1 MKTPK
6 ISIIIPVYNIEN
18 YIIECLE
25 SVLAQTYT
33 DYEVI
38 IVNDGSTD
46 NSVQVISNFI
56 EEKNLDN
63 FVLLSK
69 ENGGPAST
77 RNFAMQYA
85 KGDWF
90 AFVDGDDWLEP
101 QYLEVMWNVL
111 ERYDADLCYTGTRAF
126 DESKK
131 EFVPW
136 ASFLEEFGSM
146 PGDIAKLQS
155 FGTVWAH
162 LYKREIIKKY
172 NILFDENIYC
182 EDCAFNLDYNS
193 VISSFCTTS
202 DIVYNYRINRGGQLT
217 AKFVYPSQKARLFNH
232 MQTFLASVATE
243 NIIKEIPK
251 NNRLCRVMWNEL
263 YTSITNDILEKK
275 YDNAK
280 KRRKEK
286 LTKVILSSYK
296 PRSKKEKI
304 MSFCLKNSYI
314 LLRIVVKIYYSK
326 YEKLRKT
333 KALGYFS
340 KYN

>member
-46 NSVQVISNFI
+46 NSVQVISDFI
-56 EEKNLDN
+56 KEKNLDN

-77 RNFAMQYA
+77 RNFAMKVA

-101 QYLEVMWNVL
+101 QYLQVMWDAL
-111 ERYDADLCYTGTRAF
+111 EKNDVDLCYTGSRAYNEKNKTF
-126 DESKK
+126 T
-131 EFVPW
+131 PW
-136 ASFLEEFGSM
+136 LSFSEYSGKM
-146 PGDIAKLQS
+146 PEDIGYLYS
-155 FGTVWAH
+155 FSTVWAH
-162 LYKREIIKKY
+162 LYKRKIIEKHGVF
-172 NILFDENIYC
+172 FDENIYC
-182 EDCAFNLDYNS
+182 EDYAFNLDYNS
-193 VISSFCTTS
+193 VISSFCMTS
-202 DIVYNYRINRGGQLT
+202 DIVYNYRINRAGQQTTKLIRP
-217 AKFVYPSQKARLFNH
+217 AQKARLFDH
-232 MQTFLASVATE
+232 MQIFLASVDIE
-243 NIIKEIPK
+243 YIMKGLPQNDRL
-251 NNRLCRVMWNEL
+251 NRIMWNEL
-263 YTSITNDILEKK
+263 YASITNDILEKR

-296 PRSKKEKI
+296 PRSKKEKL
-304 MSFCLKNSYI
+304 MSFCLKHSYI
-314 LLRIVVKIYYSK
+314 LLRIIVKFYYSK

-333 KALGYFS
+333 KAVGYLS